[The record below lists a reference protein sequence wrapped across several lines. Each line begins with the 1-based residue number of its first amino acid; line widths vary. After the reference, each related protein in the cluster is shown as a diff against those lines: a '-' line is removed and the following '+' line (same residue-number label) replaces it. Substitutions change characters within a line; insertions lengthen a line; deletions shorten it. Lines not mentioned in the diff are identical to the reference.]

1 MEETYLRKSAFSA
14 TALLIKKKELASKRI
29 LLHEGVTVTTPEI
42 QNLHTADDLTVIT
55 THLNADYDALG
66 SMLAAQKLYPGSVVV
81 FPGFHEKNSKN
92 FFVNS
97 MAYLFNMT
105 DIRQI
110 NLSKVKTLVVVDT
123 KQAGRIGELA
133 GLVDHPDVRIHIY
146 DHHPPQKNDM
156 IPDLIVSRPTGAN
169 VTLLTEI
176 IREKG
181 IDLSAEEATVMCL
194 GIFEDT
200 GSFTYPSTT
209 ESDFYAAGFLVSK
222 GASLSTIS
230 NMISKEMDSLQVNLL
245 NEMINAAEHHTVNGL
260 DIVISSVTSDEY
272 IHDLAFLVQKMMKME
287 NFNAVFA
294 IASMKNKIYL
304 AARSRTLL
312 VDVGAIVEELGGG
325 GHTFAAAATIKDRT
339 IPQIE
344 HQLIEIL
351 RRHVKAKQRAKDIMS
366 SPAIVA
372 DYSVSCREA
381 QKLLSRYNINALLV
395 ANQADGKSRLLGFIS
410 RQVIEKALYHAL
422 DDIPISEYMTVEFAS
437 VGPEADISEIQ
448 EKIIANKQRVLPVI
462 EHNEILGV
470 ITRTDLLNIL
480 VQESQ
485 DKSGQNAD
493 SPTEAIHPRT
503 KNITGFMR
511 ERLSDRILDML
522 RHIGEVADE
531 LGYAAYVV
539 GGFVRDLF
547 LYRHNEDID
556 IVIEGNG
563 IDFAKEFAKRLRARF
578 NAHAKFGTAV
588 IIFPDGFKIDV
599 ASARMEYYQ
608 FPAALPTVEM
618 SSIKLDLFRRDFTI
632 NTLAI
637 YLNPKKFGKLIDF
650 FGGQR
655 DIKEK
660 SIRVLHNLSFVEDPT
675 RVFRAIRFE
684 QRFGFKIGRLT
695 SGLVE
700 NAVRMDFFKQLSGKR
715 VFSELCLI
723 LKEDNPAPALV
734 RMHEYD
740 LLKAIDPSI
749 KYNQK
754 LVAQFNSAR
763 KVISWYDL
771 LFTGEEYMKWAV
783 YFMILLRHAGEENA
797 GGICR
802 RLELAPRYL
811 NMFTHEREAAEA
823 CLGRLHRKAP
833 YTNSEIYRELK
844 IFRTELILYMMA
856 LTTFE
861 KITKAIS
868 FYVTDLRHVRL
879 SVGGKDLQAMG
890 LSPSPVFTKILSA
903 ALDAKLN
910 GRLESREDELQFL
923 RDYVS
928 KR

>member
-1 MEETYLRKSAFSA
+1 MKSPIIQADMAVLVEKRQTDDSA
-14 TALLIKKKELASKRI
+14 E
-29 LLHEGVTVTTPEI
+29 
-42 QNLHTADDLTVIT
+42 NLTVIT

-66 SMLAAQKLYPGSVVV
+66 SMLAAHKLYPGSVVV

-97 MAYLFNMT
+97 MAYLFNMV

-110 NLSKVKTLVVVDT
+110 DLSKVKTLVVVDT
-123 KQAGRIGELA
+123 KQSGRIGDLA
-133 GLVDHPDVRIHIY
+133 ALLENPDVRVHIY
-146 DHHPPQKNDM
+146 DHHPPLKNDI
-156 IPDLIVSRPTGAN
+156 IPDMIVSRSTGAN

-176 IREKG
+176 IREKE
-181 IDLSAEEATVMCL
+181 IELTAEEATVMCL

-200 GSFTYPSTT
+200 GSFVYPSTT
-209 ESDFYAAGFLVSK
+209 ESDFYAAGYLLSK

-230 NMISKEMDSLQVNLL
+230 NLISKEMDSIQVNLL
-245 NEMINAAEHHTVNGL
+245 NEMINAAEHHMVNGL
-260 DIVISSVTSDEY
+260 DIVISIVACDEY
-272 IHDLAFLVQKMMKME
+272 IHDMAFLVQKMMKME
-287 NFNAVFA
+287 NYNAVFA

-304 AARSRTLL
+304 AARSRTPL
-312 VDVGAIVEELGGG
+312 VDAGAIVEELGGG

-339 IPQIE
+339 LPQVE
-344 HQLIEIL
+344 QQLIEIL

-366 SPAIVA
+366 SPPIIA
-372 DYSVSCREA
+372 DHSVNCREA

-395 ANQADGKSRLLGFIS
+395 AEQINGKQKLLGFIS
-410 RQVIEKALYHAL
+410 RQVIEKALYHEL
-422 DDIPISEYMTVEFAS
+422 DDILISEYMTVEFAT

-448 EKIIANKQRVLPVI
+448 GKIIGNKQRVLPVI
-462 EHNEILGV
+462 ENEEVIGV

-485 DKSGQNAD
+485 DKAAQNAD
-493 SPTEAIHPRT
+493 PMNTAMHPRT
-503 KNITGFMR
+503 KNIIGFMR
-511 ERLSDRILDML
+511 ERLSERILDML
-522 RHIGEVADE
+522 HHIGRVAHE

-563 IDFAKEFAKRLRARF
+563 IDFAKEFAKRLNVRF

-599 ASARMEYYQ
+599 ASARMEYYKS
-608 FPAALPTVEM
+608 PAALPTVEM

-637 YLNPKKFGKLIDF
+637 FLNPKKFGKLIDF

-684 QRFGFKIGRLT
+684 QRFDFKIGRLT

-715 VFSELCLI
+715 IFSELSLI
-723 LKEDNPAPALV
+723 LKEDNPTPALI

-740 LLKAIDPSI
+740 LLKMIDPAI

-754 LVAQFNSAR
+754 LIAQFNSAK

-771 LFTGEEYMKWAV
+771 LFTGEEYMKWAI
-783 YFMILLRHAGEENA
+783 YFMILIRHAGDENA
-797 GGICR
+797 REICSR
-802 RLELAPRYL
+802 FELAPRL
-811 NMFTHEREAAEA
+811 QKMCTRDRGEAEA

-833 YTNSEIYRELK
+833 YTNSELYRELK
-844 IFRTELILYMMA
+844 EFRTELILYMMS
-856 LTTFE
+856 LTIFE

-868 FYVTDLRHVRL
+868 YYVTDLKHMRL

-890 LSPSPVFTKILSA
+890 LSPSPVFTRILSA

-910 GRLESREDELQFL
+910 GQLETREDELEFL
-923 RDYVS
+923 RAHVS
-928 KR
+928 EL

>member
-1 MEETYLRKSAFSA
+1 M
-14 TALLIKKKELASKRI
+14 AL
-29 LLHEGVTVTTPEI
+29 TVQQAE
-42 QNLHTADDLTVIT
+42 NLNKADTLTVIT

-66 SMLAAQKLYPGSVVV
+66 SMLAAHKLYPGSVVV

-97 MAYLFNMT
+97 MAYLFNMR
-105 DIRQI
+105 DARHID
-110 NLSKVKTLVVVDT
+110 LSKVKTLVVVDT
-123 KQAGRIGELA
+123 KQASRIGHLSS
-133 GLVDHPDVRIHIY
+133 LLDHPDIQVHIY
-146 DHHPPQKNDM
+146 DHHPPLKNDITPHLM
-156 IPDLIVSRPTGAN
+156 ISRPTGAN

-176 IREKG
+176 IKEKG
-181 IDLSAEEATVMCL
+181 IDLTPEEATVMCL

-209 ESDFYAAGFLVSK
+209 ENDFYAAGYLLSK

-230 NMISKEMDSLQVNLL
+230 SLISKEMDSLQVNLL
-245 NEMINAAEHHTVNGL
+245 NEMINAAEHHSVNGV
-260 DIVISSVTSDEY
+260 DIVISSVSSEEY

-287 NFNAVFA
+287 NYNAVFV

-304 AARSRTLL
+304 AARSRTPL
-312 VDVGAIVEELGGG
+312 VDAGAIVEELGGG
-325 GHTFAAAATIKDRT
+325 GHTFAAAATIKDKT

-351 RRHVKAKQRAKDIMS
+351 RRHVKVKQRAKDMMS
-366 SPAIVA
+366 SPAITA
-372 DYSVSCREA
+372 DHTISCREA
-381 QKLLSRYNINALLV
+381 QTLLSRYNINALLV
-395 ANQADGKSRLLGFIS
+395 VQRINGKSKLLGFIS

-422 DDIPISEYMTVEFAS
+422 DDIPISEYMTVEFAT
-437 VGPEADISEIQ
+437 VGPDADISEIQ
-448 EKIIANKQRVLPVI
+448 EKIIANKQRVLPVMDK
-462 EHNEILGV
+462 EEIIGV

-480 VQESQ
+480 VQESRE
-485 DKSGQNAD
+485 KTPLSG
-493 SPTEAIHPRT
+493 SPLHTDMHPRT
-503 KNITGFMR
+503 KNIVGFMR

-522 RHIGEVADE
+522 HAIGQIAEE
-531 LGYAAYVV
+531 LGFAAYVV

-547 LYRHNEDID
+547 LYRHNEDLD

-563 IDFAKEFAKRLRARF
+563 IDFAKEFAKRFCARF

-637 YLNPKKFGKLIDF
+637 FLNPKKFGNLIDF

-695 SGLVE
+695 SGLIE

-715 VFSELCLI
+715 IFTEICLI
-723 LKEDNPAPALV
+723 LKEDNPTPALI

-740 LLKAIDPSI
+740 LLKVIDPAI

-754 LVAQFNSAR
+754 LVDQFNAAR
-763 KVISWYDL
+763 KVIAWYDL
-771 LFTGEEYMKWAV
+771 LFTGETYMKWAV
-783 YFMILLRHAGEENA
+783 YFMILIRHAGEENA
-797 GGICR
+797 RKICAR
-802 RLELAPRYL
+802 FELAPRYQK
-811 NMFTHEREAAEA
+811 MFNQDRILAEA

-833 YTNSEIYRELK
+833 YSNSQLYRELNE
-844 IFRTELILYMMA
+844 FRTELILYMMA

-868 FYVTDLRHVRL
+868 FYVTDLKHVRL

-890 LSPSPVFTKILSA
+890 LSPSPIFTKILSA

-910 GRLESREDELQFL
+910 GQIHTREEELEFL
-923 RDYVS
+923 RAYVS
-928 KR
+928 KL

>member
-1 MEETYLRKSAFSA
+1 M
-14 TALLIKKKELASKRI
+14 
-29 LLHEGVTVTTPEI
+29 TVSHQDH
-42 QNLHTADDLTVIT
+42 QNFDIAGNLTVIT

-66 SMLAAQKLYPGSVVV
+66 SMLAAHKLYPGSLVV

-97 MAYLFNMT
+97 MAYLFNMI
-105 DIRQI
+105 DIKQI
-110 NLSKVKTLVVVDT
+110 DLAKVKTLVIVDT
-123 KQAGRIGELA
+123 KQAGRIG
-133 GLVDHPDVRIHIY
+133 GLSALVNNPDVRIHIY
-146 DHHPPQKNDM
+146 DHHPALKNDM
-156 IPDLIVSRPTGAN
+156 TPDLIVSRPTGAN

-209 ESDFYAAGFLVSK
+209 EKDFYAAGFLLSK

-230 NMISKEMDSLQVNLL
+230 NLISKEMDSLQVNLL
-245 NEMINAAEHHTVNGL
+245 NEMINASEHHMVNGL
-260 DIVISSVTSDEY
+260 DIVISMVTCEEY
-272 IHDLAFLVQKMMKME
+272 IHDMAFLVQKMMKME
-287 NFNAVFA
+287 NYNAVFT

-304 AARSRTLL
+304 AARSRTPL
-312 VDVGAIVEELGGG
+312 VDAGAIVEELGGG

-344 HQLIEIL
+344 QQLLEIL
-351 RRHVKAKQRAKDIMS
+351 KRHVKAKQRAKDIMS
-366 SPAIVA
+366 SPAITA
-372 DYSVSCREA
+372 DDTVNCKEA

-395 ANQADGKSRLLGFIS
+395 ARQTNGKTKLVGFIS
-410 RQVIEKALYHAL
+410 RQVIEKALFHAL
-422 DDIPISEYMTVEFAS
+422 DDSPISDYMTVEFAT
-437 VGPEADISEIQ
+437 VGPDADISEIQ
-448 EKIIANKQRVLPVI
+448 GKIMGNKQRVLPVVD
-462 EHNEILGV
+462 NEDIIGV
-470 ITRTDLLNIL
+470 ITRTDLLNVL

-485 DKSGQNAD
+485 DKTAQNAD
-493 SPTEAIHPRT
+493 PVNAAMHPRT
-503 KNITGFMR
+503 KNIMGFMR
-511 ERLSDRILDML
+511 ERLSERILSL
-522 RHIGEVADE
+522 LHHIGQVADE

-563 IDFAKEFAKRLRARF
+563 IDFAKEFARRLNARF

-637 YLNPKKFGKLIDF
+637 FLNPKKFGKLIDF

-684 QRFGFKIGRLT
+684 QRFDFKIGRLT
-695 SGLVE
+695 SGLIE

-715 VFSELCLI
+715 IFSELCLI
-723 LKEDNPAPALV
+723 LKEDNPTLALI

-740 LLKAIDPSI
+740 LIKMIDPSI

-754 LVAQFNSAR
+754 LIEQFNSAR
-763 KVISWYDL
+763 KVIAWYDL

-783 YFMILLRHAGEENA
+783 YFMILIRHAGEENA
-797 GGICR
+797 RDICSR
-802 RLELAPRYL
+802 FELAPRYQ
-811 NMFTHEREAAEA
+811 NIFIKERAAAEA
-823 CLGRLHRKAP
+823 CIGRLHRKTP
-833 YTNSEIYRELK
+833 YSNSDLYRELK
-844 IFRTELILYMMA
+844 EFRTELILYMMS

-868 FYVTDLRHVRL
+868 FYVTDLKYVRL

-890 LSPSPVFTKILSA
+890 LSPSPVFTRILSA

-910 GRLESREDELQFL
+910 GQLETREHELEFI
-923 RDYVS
+923 RAHVS
-928 KR
+928 AL